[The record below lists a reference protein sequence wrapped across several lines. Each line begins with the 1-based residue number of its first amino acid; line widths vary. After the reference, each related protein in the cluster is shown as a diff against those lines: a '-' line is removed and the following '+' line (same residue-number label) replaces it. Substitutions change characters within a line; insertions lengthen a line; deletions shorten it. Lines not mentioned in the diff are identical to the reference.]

1 MNDLVRPWS
10 LALIPD
16 ELKTQK
22 MCEKSMAF
30 NSYAEE
36 FVPNHFKNK
45 KMCEG
50 AIEDEAGSLEF
61 EPDHFKN

>member
-1 MNDLVRPWS
+1 
-10 LALIPD
+10 
-16 ELKTQK
+16 
-22 MCEKSMAF
+22 MAF
-30 NSYAEE
+30 NPYAEE